1 MLCCWLYHHNHKPM
15 STKEEHVHFLK
26 QKVGN
31 IRTAMLTTFNTSKGF
46 HCRPMGTAEID
57 ANGDI
62 WFFTNEYSAKAKEIS
77 TDNKVHVSYADSG
90 TNTYLSI
97 KGHAHLVDDKEKMK
111 ALWSSYIQPFFPE
124 GLDDPKLILLKVVTS
139 DLEYWDNSTSK
150 IVVLFNMLKNN
161 LLGKQY
167 DEAEHG
173 KIKL

>member
-1 MLCCWLYHHNHKPM
+1 M
-15 STKEEHVHFLK
+15 SKKEEHVHFLK
-26 QKVGN
+26 LKVDN
-31 IRTAMLTTFNTSKGF
+31 IRTAMLTTFTKVRGF

-77 TDNKVHVSYADSG
+77 ADNKVNVTYSDSG

-97 KGHAHLVDDKEKMK
+97 KGHAHLIDDKDKMK
-111 ALWSSYIQPFFPE
+111 ALWNPYIQAFFPD
-124 GLDDPKLILLKVVTS
+124 GLGDPKLILLKVETS
-139 DLEYWDNSTSK
+139 DMEYWDSSSSK
-150 IVVLFNMLKNN
+150 IVVLFNMLKAN

-167 DEAEHG
+167 DEEEHG